1 MLSYCCTDLTTH
13 PVHWSKNSR
22 KTVSRDIVCVVKR
35 MLTPIKNLQV
45 VVRSSYIKIA
55 LERTMRFCPH
65 FFFFLLISNVTF
77 FVATIRWSEQ
87 NNLVSTKDSM
97 ADIIHMLNVVVFF
110 WLKDQPTMV
119 VLLVLRVVFSCLT
132 CKIVTDLE
140 MMLMMMTVMAISF
153 EM

>member
-1 MLSYCCTDLTTH
+1 ML
-13 PVHWSKNSR
+13 P
-22 KTVSRDIVCVVKR
+22 
-35 MLTPIKNLQV
+35 
-45 VVRSSYIKIA
+45 
-55 LERTMRFCPH
+55 
-65 FFFFLLISNVTF
+65 FLSQQF
-77 FVATIRWSEQ
+77 DEQ
-87 NNLVSTKDSM
+87 NNLVSTKDSI
-97 ADIIHMLNVVVFF
+97 ANIIHMLIVVVFF